1 MSPVTIGLLGFVFL
15 FALLAIGMPIAGAL
29 GLIGFLGMC
38 ILYPVSGALV
48 KMATTPFHVIG
59 NYQLAV
65 LPLFLLMAQVT
76 LASGFG
82 ADLFNLASK
91 WLGHRRGGL
100 GMASIGGAAGFAAC
114 SGSSLATAA
123 TVGLVALPE
132 MKKYG
137 YDKKFAAGCVA
148 AGGTIGSLVPPSGM
162 FIIYGVLTGASI
174 GKLFAA
180 SLIPA
185 LLTTLSYILTIVLLC
200 LKNPEIGPP
209 LPKTPF
215 RVKMGAFKECWEL
228 LLLLVIVI
236 GGMIYGLFTAT
247 EAGAVG
253 AFGSVALATARRR
266 LTWEKLRK
274 ALMDTIQTSGMI
286 YAIMMGAFVF
296 NGFCAKTTLPE
307 VCAAWISGLNI
318 SPWAVVSVIMVIYF
332 FLGMVMEAPSIQILT
347 LPVFYPIIVTTLGFD
362 PIWFGVIQ
370 VRMLEITLIT
380 PPLGMCAYIISG
392 VDKDLSLTDVF
403 RGCMPFL
410 AMELVTMPL
419 FMFVMPITMWLPS
432 LMK

>member
-1 MSPVTIGLLGFVFL
+1 
-15 FALLAIGMPIAGAL
+15 
-29 GLIGFLGMC
+29 
-38 ILYPVSGALV
+38 
-48 KMATTPFHVIG
+48 
-59 NYQLAV
+59 
-65 LPLFLLMAQVT
+65 
-76 LASGFG
+76 
-82 ADLFNLASK
+82 
-91 WLGHRRGGL
+91 
-100 GMASIGGAAGFAAC
+100 MASIGGAAGFAAC

-286 YAIMMGAFVF
+286 YAIMMGAFIF

>member
-1 MSPVTIGLLGFVFL
+1 
-15 FALLAIGMPIAGAL
+15 
-29 GLIGFLGMC
+29 
-38 ILYPVSGALV
+38 
-48 KMATTPFHVIG
+48 
-59 NYQLAV
+59 
-65 LPLFLLMAQVT
+65 
-76 LASGFG
+76 
-82 ADLFNLASK
+82 
-91 WLGHRRGGL
+91 
-100 GMASIGGAAGFAAC
+100 
-114 SGSSLATAA
+114 
-123 TVGLVALPE
+123 
-132 MKKYG
+132 
-137 YDKKFAAGCVA
+137 
-148 AGGTIGSLVPPSGM
+148 
-162 FIIYGVLTGASI
+162 
-174 GKLFAA
+174 
-180 SLIPA
+180 
-185 LLTTLSYILTIVLLC
+185 
-200 LKNPEIGPP
+200 
-209 LPKTPF
+209 
-215 RVKMGAFKECWEL
+215 MGAFKECWEL

-286 YAIMMGAFVF
+286 YAIMMGAFIF